1 MQPFSVMEPEEKKEQ
16 AYNSS
21 KYEGYE
27 SYIQFF
33 SKCVDPRLMTFCIT
47 NFVINVGIS
56 QIAPF
61 YPGLAADKAGLSY
74 S

>member
-1 MQPFSVMEPEEKKEQ
+1 MKGINHLC
-16 AYNSS
+16 Y
-21 KYEGYE
+21 
-27 SYIQFF
+27 YI
-33 SKCVDPRLMTFCIT
+33 SKCVDPRLVTFCIT